1 MELGSSIH
9 HARIYRIDGKKLAY
23 AMVRVF
29 QVDLMRMKHQDVFTT
44 PLKPSAISMR
54 TAEPK
59 IRQALANGTAT
70 QIGWLVEGDELRID
84 TSKYRGGF
92 IGEVLERYPEATS
105 WRVAGFP
112 MPAKLRIKPLLLSKE
127 GFVDEKQ
134 AVQLGIEATSDGDQ
148 KIIDSPGWLPA
159 VNVLFGAGAV
169 RVVRRNCLGEERW
182 YPSNSLPVSMMV
194 E

>member
-1 MELGSSIH
+1 MEWGSSIH
-9 HARIYRIDGKKLAY
+9 HARIYRIDGKKTAY

-29 QVDLMRMKHQDVFTT
+29 QVDLLRLKDQDLFTT
-44 PLKPSAISMR
+44 PLKPSTISMR

-59 IRQALANGTAT
+59 IRQALADGTAT
-70 QIGWLVEGDELRID
+70 QIGWLVEGDELQID
-84 TSKYRGGF
+84 TSKYSGGF

-105 WRVAGFP
+105 WRVAG
-112 MPAKLRIKPLLLSKE
+112 MPSSSKLRIKPLLLSKE

-134 AVQLGIEATSDGDQ
+134 AERLGVEATSEAVRKTVDT
-148 KIIDSPGWLPA
+148 PGWWPA
-159 VNVLFGAGAV
+159 VNVIFGYGTV

-182 YPSNSLPVSMMV
+182 RSSASLPVSMML